1 MLVTGQ
7 VTYQIRDAKDLI
19 LNLGYDKLEPYI
31 EQTLS
36 AILRHAFS
44 ITDLS
49 TISPDTERER
59 SQQQPDLQAD
69 PSKPPLPMFK
79 REAEDAEGQNFRS
92 QLITEIHKEL
102 ARNTK
107 SWGITI
113 HEVAIS
119 DVQFKDQAVADKLAA
134 ATSNTRTA
142 EAEFDLTLA
151 QSKIRLEKAQV
162 DAREKLIVQNNEA
175 KIEKISVETKSAL
188 RIIEEK
194 TKAEAETI
202 KLQAAANA
210 EALQIKTIAMAKRDA
225 ALLEAEGLK
234 ALAEAAI
241 VQYSDPHV
249 MQLKMM
255 ELWVSAAQ
263 HLSKAPT
270 PTVVMHQGGE
280 NDGGT
285 NIVDVFRKQGKYLL
299 ETAMKMN
306 EKTNVED
313 MKKALGGLPST
324 HPSTTSPHPPSSS
337 RSPAV

>member
-1 MLVTGQ
+1 
-7 VTYQIRDAKDLI
+7 
-19 LNLGYDKLEPYI
+19 
-31 EQTLS
+31 
-36 AILRHAFS
+36 
-44 ITDLS
+44 
-49 TISPDTERER
+49 
-59 SQQQPDLQAD
+59 
-69 PSKPPLPMFK
+69 MFK

-92 QLITEIHKEL
+92 VLITEIHKEL
-102 ARNTK
+102 SRNTK

-119 DVQFKDQAVADKLAA
+119 DVQFKDQQVADKLAA

-162 DAREKLIVQNNEA
+162 DAREKMIVQNNEA

-188 RIIEEK
+188 RLIEER

-202 KLQAAANA
+202 KLQASANA

-255 ELWVSAAQ
+255 ELWVQAAH

-270 PTVVMHQGGE
+270 PTVVMHQGADS
-280 NDGGT
+280 DGGT
-285 NIVDVFRKQGKYLL
+285 NIIDVFRKQGKYLL

-306 EKTNVED
+306 EQTNAQD
-313 MKKALGGLPST
+313 MMKKAANQPPLTITPASSSARPS
-324 HPSTTSPHPPSSS
+324 PPNPSSS
-337 RSPAV
+337 TR